1 MNVILDTNIFVQDFL
16 MSSASFGLL
25 LDYLKKT
32 GSKILMPLI
41 VYQELGEIYRSEL
54 STRSM
59 QFERARESL
68 EKALIDATV
77 PRNETDVAS
86 EVAKYLAFIRKKL
99 NLQDK
104 DIIPFRENYLGELVT
119 RAITR
124 AKPFS
129 DKGEEFRDA
138 LLWLT
143 VLDVARETSEETLAF
158 ISNDAKAFGQNHQL
172 HEALFREGKAA
183 GKQVNYYNSISKFIE
198 SHGTQVDFITQ
209 SWLFTA
215 INYGTLEDAI
225 TQKLTEYLEH
235 LSEYDLRQRRW
246 EGLEFTGYLG
256 PTGPVNEDNL
266 SEYHVYE
273 KSDGSLYVQAN
284 YYIEYEIEFTLRE
297 SVREN
302 GFHQRSWRT
311 NGYDRDYDDEYTSET
326 KIEYKYREAEII
338 FEVTVKDKQ
347 AIEVTLSS
355 WYL

>member
-54 STRSM
+54 SARSM

-68 EKALIDATV
+68 EKALIDAAV
-77 PRNETDVAS
+77 PRHETDVSS
-86 EVAKYLAFIRKKL
+86 EVAKYLAFMRKKL
-99 NLQDK
+99 NLQEK
-104 DIIPFRENYLGELVT
+104 DIIPFRENYLSELVT

-143 VLDVARETSEETLAF
+143 VLDVARETNEETLAF

-172 HEALFREGKAA
+172 HEALYHEGKST

-215 INYGTLEDAI
+215 INYSTFEDAI
-225 TQKLTEYLEH
+225 SQKLTEYLEH
-235 LSEYDLRQRRW
+235 FDEYDLKQRGW
-246 EGLEFTGYLG
+246 EGLEFTGYLS
-256 PTGPVNEDNL
+256 PTGSVTEDSL
-266 SEYHVYE
+266 TEYYVYE
-273 KSDGSLYVQAN
+273 KSDGSFYVQAN
-284 YYIEYEIEFTLRE
+284 TTTTFRITTTF
-297 SVREN
+297 
-302 GFHQRSWRT
+302 
-311 NGYDRDYDDEYTSET
+311 
-326 KIEYKYREAEII
+326 
-338 FEVTVKDKQ
+338 
-347 AIEVTLSS
+347 
-355 WYL
+355 